1 MMELGDF
8 GIDFF
13 DGVVTDG
20 GSGRLFFVLETIGR
34 FFEQLETRAEGL
46 LIANEGRF
54 GSPQRLELGDFGL
67 GGRIL
72 LGAGH
77 ARVDLG
83 LECIAFRFEGIDFGV
98 DGVDFGLVIGF
109 GRTGNVWDWLGQVV
123 EFFDG
128 SFVPFA
134 PVSSSSLLVASA
146 LIAAASS
153 SSSSSASG
161 VLLAARAITGTG
173 VGCSTGVVTSTSGTI
188 ILRLGL
194 PGHLGRLCLLSSSRR
209 GGGGGFFVRHGSS
222 VHPLFLTD
230 SKLLLTDSL
239 LD

>member
-20 GSGRLFFVLETIGR
+20 GSGRLLLVLEPIGR
-34 FFEQLETRAEGL
+34 FFELLETGTEGL
-46 LIANEGRF
+46 LVANEGRF

-83 LECIAFRFEGIDFGV
+83 LEDVAFRFEGIDFGV

-134 PVSSSSLLVASA
+134 LFAAPVAASSLLVASA

-209 GGGGGFFVRHGSS
+209 GGGGGFFVRHAILGWYG
-222 VHPLFLTD
+222 
-230 SKLLLTDSL
+230 
-239 LD
+239 